1 MSNRR
6 TGKIA
11 RLPKSLRDLVNNA
24 LRDGQPYAAIIKKL
38 VAEGAGDDLNEQNLT
53 NWKEGGFVDWT
64 KEQERLED
72 MAAKRDFAME
82 VVKQNEGSKLHEA
95 TLHLAASQ
103 LYEALADFDIG
114 NLKALLATNPENY
127 AQIVNSLAKLSKGA
141 LDIERYREQVRTQ
154 REKIEGALAK
164 AKDGGLTAET
174 IATIEESLR
183 LL

>member
-6 TGKIA
+6 TGLVA
-11 RLPKSLRDLVNNA
+11 RLPKALRDLVNAA
-24 LRDGQPYAAIIKKL
+24 LRDGLTYAAIIEKI
-38 VAEGAGDDLNEQNLT
+38 VDEGGPRLNEQNVS
-53 NWKEGGFVDWT
+53 NWKDGGHKDWMCD
-64 KEQERLED
+64 QERLED
-72 MAAKRDFAME
+72 MAAKREFALE
-82 VVKQNEGSKLHEA
+82 VVSQNEGSKLHEA

-103 LYEALADFDIG
+103 LYEALADFDISHV
-114 NLKALLATNPENY
+114 KKLLAENPENY

-164 AKDGGLTAET
+164 AKDGGLTPET